1 MPIFTGVMREG
12 GLAYGIDEYGMEASS
27 TSSGDS
33 NAMFVVLDD
42 WSDEEDMDY
51 MLSQAGS

>member
-1 MPIFTGVMREG
+1 
-12 GLAYGIDEYGMEASS
+12 MEASS